1 MSWKSKISPESRI
14 RLLMALGPLSSL
26 SFILSVIL
34 SRLQNPNLDFFSGF
48 LIGFAIVGNLV
59 FIYVTTRYMRNT

>member
-26 SFILSVIL
+26 AFILSVIL
-34 SRLQNPNLDFFSGF
+34 SRLQNPNLDFLSGF
-48 LIGFAIVGNLV
+48 LIGFAIVGNMAFV
-59 FIYVTTRYMRNT
+59 YVTTRYMRNT